1 MSENQDSTAGTR
13 RDRSTAGSAA
23 LGAFGGG
30 EILAGELMGKAV
42 ATEHRPP
49 VIPQNKQS
57 FRKWFVDKGWRHVVA
72 WAAIIFALFPLLY
85 ILSASLNPVGTLTG
99 SNQLFSS
106 ISTANYERLFTD
118 PAVPYAAWY
127 VNTLIIASVTSVAT
141 VFLCALGAYAFSRM
155 RFRGR
160 RFGLATL
167 LVLQMFPQLLAITA
181 IFLLMIQISDVFPA
195 IGLGTHAGLI
205 MIYLGGALGVN
216 IFLMYGFF
224 NTIPPA
230 LDEAAKIDGAGHAR
244 VFFTIMLP
252 LVTPIL
258 IVVGLL
264 TFIGTIGEFAIASVI
279 LTDPNQ
285 QTVAIGLFQLVSG
298 FQSQN
303 WGIFSAGAIL
313 AALPVMVIFLFSQ
326 KYIAGGLVSGSV
338 K

>member
-1 MSENQDSTAGTR
+1 MSENTTSGGTR
-13 RDRSTAGSAA
+13 RERAAVQGAVVGTFSGQGAVEGELVGSA
-23 LGAFGGG
+23 
-30 EILAGELMGKAV
+30 LAPAQTPV
-42 ATEHRPP
+42 APAR
-49 VIPQNKQS
+49 NRRS
-57 FRKWFVDKGWRHVVA
+57 FKRWFTDTGWRHIVA
-72 WAAIIFALFPLLY
+72 WIAIIFALFPLLY
-85 ILSASLNPVGTLTG
+85 IVSASFNPVGTLTG

-106 ISTANYERLFTD
+106 FSTRNYERLFND
-118 PAVPYAAWY
+118 PSIPYATWY
-127 VNTLIIASVTSVAT
+127 VNSLIIAIVTSVAT

-313 AALPVMVIFLFSQ
+313 AAFPVMLIFLFSQ

>member
-1 MSENQDSTAGTR
+1 MSESTTAHDD
-13 RDRSTAGSAA
+13 RDRKSMGNRLGRSEVQTEYGGMAEFGSKTQRRTKTDRRRT
-23 LGAFGGG
+23 F
-30 EILAGELMGKAV
+30 
-42 ATEHRPP
+42 
-49 VIPQNKQS
+49 KQ
-57 FRKWFVDKGWRHVVA
+57 WFVDTGWRHVVA
-72 WAAIIFALFPLLY
+72 WIAIVFALFPLLY
-85 ILSASLNPVGTLTG
+85 IVSASLNPIGTLTG
-99 SNQLFSS
+99 SNQLFSA
-106 ISTANYERLFTD
+106 ISLGNYERLFTD
-118 PAVPYAAWY
+118 PAVPYATWY
-127 VNTLIIASVTSVAT
+127 VNSLIIAIVTSVAT
-141 VFLCALGAYAFSRM
+141 VLLCAMGAYAFSRM
-155 RFRGR
+155 RFAGR

-181 IFLLMIQISDVFPA
+181 IFLLMIQIGDVFPA

-216 IFLMYGFF
+216 TFLMYGFF
-224 NTIPPA
+224 NTVPPA

-264 TFIGTIGEFAIASVI
+264 TFIGIIGEFAIASVI
-279 LTDPNQ
+279 LTDPTQ

-313 AALPVMVIFLFSQ
+313 AALPVMIIFLLSQ
-326 KYIAGGLVSGSV
+326 KYIAGGLTSGSV

>member
-1 MSENQDSTAGTR
+1 MSETSIQHDDRDKKAMGDRLGRSEVRSELGGMADFGSKTAR
-13 RDRSTAGSAA
+13 RTKTDRRRT
-23 LGAFGGG
+23 F
-30 EILAGELMGKAV
+30 
-42 ATEHRPP
+42 
-49 VIPQNKQS
+49 KQ
-57 FRKWFVDKGWRHVVA
+57 WFVDTGWRHVVA

-85 ILSASLNPVGTLTG
+85 ILSASLNPIGTLTG
-99 SNQLFSS
+99 SNELFSS
-106 ISTANYERLFTD
+106 ISTVNYERLFND
-118 PAVPYAAWY
+118 PSVPYGTWY
-127 VNTLIIASVTSVAT
+127 LNTLIIATVTSLAT
-141 VFLCALGAYAFSRM
+141 VLLCALGAYAFSRM

-279 LTDPNQ
+279 LTNPSQ

-313 AALPVMVIFLFSQ
+313 AAIPVMVIFLFSQ